1 MKKLLFLSYFLP
13 AVLFGMNDD
22 AKNSVGQEA
31 EQAEAVLAVFIQRYA
46 NSNTT
51 LEHAV
56 MSRAFDEH
64 VYETQTSELRD
75 IRMAVCNFLTATPPA
90 YRRICDHA
98 HNLLSEIR
106 LAEVA
111 LPSLLAAHLAEVETH
126 DDH

>member
-1 MKKLLFLSYFLP
+1 MKKLLILSSFLP
-13 AVLFGMNDD
+13 VVLFGMNDD

-31 EQAEAVLAVFIQRYA
+31 DQAEAVLAVFIQRYA

-51 LEHAV
+51 LEHAI
-56 MSRAFDEH
+56 RGRTFDEH
-64 VYETQTSELRD
+64 VYETRSSELRD
-75 IRMAVCNFLTATPPA
+75 IRMAVCNFLTATPPE

-111 LPSLLAAHLAEVETH
+111 LPSLLVAHLAEVEAH